1 MAYYSHICGSVTSF
15 FDIQGI
21 YNFGD
26 RINEIFRFYKVGYG
40 HGRKFRDKVS
50 SDKSM
55 SWVGCGMCES
65 ARKMKELKE
74 LDEWMNEWIFICNLK
89 RSSLASNKR
98 KKNRLQATISGMK
111 FVSNISAM
119 YTFAC
124 GDRLWMEGCGF
135 ANLKVVSVQNFS
147 EQVFSCFW
155 SLRDS
160 IGHSWEPKI
169 RWYLLDHFCDVSP
182 MIQFSRIGEEG

>member
-74 LDEWMNEWIFICNLK
+74 LGCMENFVMWMK
-89 RSSLASNKR
+89 G
-98 KKNRLQATISGMK
+98 KKFCSY
-111 FVSNISAM
+111 SAQ
-119 YTFAC
+119 
-124 GDRLWMEGCGF
+124 EGRIKILC
-135 ANLKVVSVQNFS
+135 SVEPEF
-147 EQVFSCFW
+147 QV
-155 SLRDS
+155 
-160 IGHSWEPKI
+160 
-169 RWYLLDHFCDVSP
+169 YA
-182 MIQFSRIGEEG
+182 